1 MTRILIVEDEGII
14 ARDIQ
19 RQLMDLG
26 YDPVD
31 VAIDGEEAVATAR
44 QLRPELVLM
53 DIHLAGQMDGIEAAT
68 TIRHE
73 LRSRACS

>member
-26 YDPVD
+26 YGPVD
-31 VAIDGEEAVATAR
+31 MAIDGEAAVDTAR

-53 DIHLAGQMDGIEAAT
+53 DIHLAGEMDGIEAAT

-73 LRSRACS
+73 L